1 MAESGLPDCAGGIE
15 VQQFQGGQSNPTF
28 ALTAGSKRYVLRKKP
43 PGKLLPSAHL
53 IEREYRIMAALADT
67 DVPVPT
73 MRHLC
78 EDPSVIGISFFVMDY
93 MEGRIVDDTSLP
105 GDFTPAER
113 AMIYDSMN
121 AAMAALH
128 QVDFNAVGLG
138 DYGKPENYIGR
149 QIDRWTRQ
157 FEAAKTDPMP
167 AMDELM
173 AWLPAHRPAVDEVSI
188 AHGDFRNGEP
198 HAGIQASPGS
208 SPCWIGS
215 FRPSATRSPISPIT
229 SCPIVCR
236 NDGTSLNG
244 LVGARSRRGR
254 HSGAGRLCRGLCQA
268 DRAWVD
274 RRDQLLSRF
283 FLFSPRLDLPGRLR
297 PRPARQRKL
306 RECGRSRRESPST
319 GQYRLGDCPVHVAA
333 KAAWFQTGFRACK
346 NRAHCVSMP
355 LPSSPPSIG
364 EGRSK
369 GPAQMGP
376 AQRLFDRKARQGWV
390 REWLNRPVLK
400 TGRRESVS
408 WVRIPPHPP
417 ALHQGDPAGRGNA
430 SSRYLTVWYGNQ
442 D

>member
-1 MAESGLPDCAGGIE
+1 MATLGPVTDTHKFDEAGLARYLAENGLPDCAGGIE

-78 EDPSVIGISFFVMDY
+78 EDPSVIGTSFFVMDY

-113 AMIYDSMN
+113 ATIYDSMN

-188 AHGDFRNGEP
+188 AHGDFRMGNLMLHPSEP
-198 HAGIQASPGS
+198 RVIAVLDWELSTLGHPLADLAYNVMPYSLPH
-208 SPCWIGS
+208 
-215 FRPSATRSPISPIT
+215 
-229 SCPIVCR
+229 
-236 NDGTSLNG
+236 DGTSLNG
-244 LVGARSRRGR
+244 LVG
-254 HSGAGRLCRGLCQA
+254 
-268 DRAWVD
+268 
-274 RRDQLLSRF
+274 
-283 FLFSPRLDLPGRLR
+283 LDLAVAGI
-297 PRPARQRKL
+297 PAQDD
-306 RECGRSRRESPST
+306 
-319 GQYRLGDCPVHVAA
+319 YVAA
-333 KAAWFQTGFRACK
+333 YAKR
-346 NRAHCVSMP
+346 
-355 LPSSPPSIG
+355 
-364 EGRSK
+364 
-369 GPAQMGP
+369 
-376 AQRLFDRKARQGWV
+376 
-390 REWLNRPVLK
+390 
-400 TGRRESVS
+400 TGRRSIDEINFYLAFSCFRLAS
-408 WVRIPPHPP
+408 IC
-417 ALHQGDPAGRGNA
+417 QGVYARGLQGNA
-430 SSRYLTVWYGNQ
+430 SSENAVEVGAKAPRLANIGWEIAQ
-442 D
+442 SM